1 MFKLDKLLSFIVVAS
16 LVGALLAPIAGMIA
30 KPGPGATQFM
40 FGLIA
45 ASGFLVALS
54 LSLGVIVNIAQS
66 KRDSSDQ
73 S

>member
-30 KPGPGATQFM
+30 KPGPGANQFM

-54 LSLGVIVNIAQS
+54 LSLGVIASIAQS
-66 KRDSSDQ
+66 KRDSADQ